1 MVLFGK
7 SIGNSMGNN
16 MVLFRFMDQ
25 FWSNGVI
32 LIKFMREIK
41 FEGEYLFTYLNIEY

>member
-1 MVLFGK
+1 MLMFCSMVLFCNNM
-7 SIGNSMGNN
+7 GNSM
-16 MVLFRFMDQ
+16 VWFRFMDQ

-41 FEGEYLFTYLNIEY
+41 FEGEYLVLYF